1 MSNAMQMNTYYFLS
15 QQHWSFLGDACSS
28 VSHAPGLAQRPAL
41 PESSRALLL
50 PQKCPPPMSISPRRR
65 QEGTAMSVAEVP
77 GNEIYHRGGL
87 SSFSEPALPS
97 QIPRGLQ

>member
-50 PQKCPPPMSISPRRR
+50 PQKCPPPHEYQPT
-65 QEGTAMSVAEVP
+65 EEA
-77 GNEIYHRGGL
+77 GGD
-87 SSFSEPALPS
+87 SNVS
-97 QIPRGLQ
+97 G